1 MRKFILIATNIY
13 EQDGQVNVKL
23 SPSDDQINDYVA
35 AYKIYPN
42 LQDAEADTS
51 NFIAEQ
57 TPLLFNTFLGMENV
71 PTLTRNNY
79 TL

>member
-42 LQDAEADTS
+42 LQDAEADTP

-79 TL
+79 IL